1 MLTTSANLKKVQGYF
16 SKVAKQIPFATS
28 KALNDTAYTGRAAV
42 VSEMKAVFD
51 RPTPYA
57 LRGIV
62 VDKSTKENLSA
73 WVKISD
79 KSASKGTPWI
89 DILSPHFVGGNR
101 VKKKSEHSL
110 VRKGQFQG
118 GKGFLGISEATETD
132 AYGNLPRSK
141 IVMLMSYF
149 NAFKENGYKAN
160 KSDKQRAAMAR
171 GRRIVGPVQPSPY
184 KKIGGV
190 VYFMSRGKGW
200 FVGQGKGWSGGRN
213 QPLAAGIWAKTGIH
227 GSDVKPVLLAIKSPT
242 YRKRIDMRQIVGAVV
257 DRDFKKN
264 FDAAYKMAMRTAR

>member
-1 MLTTSANLKKVQGYF
+1 MLNAIADIKKAQSYVIRA
-16 SKVAKQIPFATS
+16 AKQAPFAAS
-28 KALNDTAYTGRAAV
+28 QAINDVAYASQGAV
-42 VSEMKAVFD
+42 VGVMKATFD

-62 VDKSTKENLSA
+62 VDKSTKEKLTA
-73 WVKISD
+73 WVKVSD
-79 KSASKGTPWI
+79 KSASKGTPWT
-89 DILSPHFVGGNR
+89 DILSHHFVGGSR
-101 VKKKSEHSL
+101 VKKKSEQSL

-118 GKGFLGISEATETD
+118 GKGYLGISSAAETD

-141 IVMLMSYF
+141 IVMLMSFF
-149 NAFKENGYKAN
+149 NSFKENGYKAN
-160 KSDKQRAAMAR
+160 KTDRQRAKMAK
-171 GRRIVGPVQPSPY
+171 GKRIVGPLQPSPY

-213 QPLAAGIWAKTGIH
+213 QPLSAGIWAKTGIH
-227 GSDVKPVLLAIKSPT
+227 GSDVKPVMLAIKAPS
-242 YRKRIDMRQIVGAVV
+242 YRKLIDMRQVVSAVV

-264 FDAAYKMAMRTAR
+264 FLARYQQAMRTAR